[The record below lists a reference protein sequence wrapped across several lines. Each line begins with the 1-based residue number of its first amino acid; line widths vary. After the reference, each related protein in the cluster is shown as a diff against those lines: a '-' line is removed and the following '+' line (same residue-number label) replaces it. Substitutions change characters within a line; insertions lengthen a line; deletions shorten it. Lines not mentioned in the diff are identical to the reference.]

1 MWAARAANRGARR
14 VAQRA
19 ENLLDPSVAN
29 VALRPNLPSRATTS
43 GSILTASSRVVRSF
57 VGPSRCVSFAPPN
70 PIIPAAYVAGS
81 IASRTVLA
89 TARINA
95 ANRAFNAVT
104 TPSARARLRD
114 ALLGRTRSG
123 SVARVAVVA
132 AGAGVVAHVYTEEVP
147 ATGRRRLMLLN
158 LGDEERLLRAATA
171 AQFERLDGSFLPP
184 SHPATQRVAG
194 ILWKLVNRLDPTLVV
209 GTNPTDENLSTHPL
223 LAEGATWSLHVYDS
237 PEVNASVAP
246 GGHIFVST
254 GLIRACGRD
263 DGRLAFVLAHEMGH
277 RIARHVAEH
286 ASIEMLRTIGVA
298 VGWALAA
305 MFGADFL
312 GGAATA
318 SALIGA
324 EAAAELAVR
333 LPYSRTMEYEA
344 DEIGMSLLAGA
355 CFDPDAGPRMMST
368 LEAFASEERR
378 RLTERESATMRDGSA
393 SSSVMRVNGDDD
405 ERRKEM
411 ERYLSTHPLNEER
424 IAAMRERMP
433 RLFESASNSDCGAY
447 VAALQSSMGL
457 RTRRLP
463 PNAHAANKGKVFI
476 PTSKWRTR
484 YVRELDV
491 EHSTERGMNRVL
503 DRRNKTS
510 STEAANAGDHG
521 AMTGPLGRF
530 DDRRMRALLARP
542 DTEAGA
548 KAREDAAALGSKGTH
563 SRGWRGPVR
572 RKVELSKPSGSDG
585 VEVSGVRDEASRRD
599 ATEGTELGELVGMYW
614 SGSGA
619 RRAVRRAAAA

>member
-1 MWAARAANRGARR
+1 MWAARAAHRGARR
-14 VAQRA
+14 VAQRT
-19 ENLLDPSVAN
+19 ESLSVAS
-29 VALRPNLPSRATTS
+29 ALRSNLPSRSTTS
-43 GSILTASSRVVRSF
+43 GSIVTASSSRVRSF
-57 VGPSRCVSFAPPN
+57 VGPSRHVSFAPPN

-89 TARINA
+89 TARMNA
-95 ANRAFNAVT
+95 ANRVFNAVT

-123 SVARVAVVA
+123 SVTRVAVVA
-132 AGAGVVAHVYTEEVP
+132 TGAGVVAHVYTEEVP
-147 ATGRRRLMLLN
+147 ATGRRRLMLLD

-194 ILWKLVNRLDPTLVV
+194 ILWKLVNRLDPALVV
-209 GTNPTDENLSTHPL
+209 GTNPKNLSHHPL

-286 ASIEMLRTIGVA
+286 ASIEMLRTMGVA

-312 GGAATA
+312 GGAVTA
-318 SALIGA
+318 SAMVGA
-324 EAAAELAVR
+324 EAAAELAVS

-344 DEIGMSLLAGA
+344 DEIGMRLLTGA

-368 LEAFASEERR
+368 LEAFAVEQR
-378 RLTERESATMRDGSA
+378 RLAERESSSTRDGSFNGVQRR
-393 SSSVMRVNGDDD
+393 STSFNGDD
-405 ERRKEM
+405 ERARKEM

-424 IAAMRERMP
+424 IAAMRERIMP

-457 RTRRLP
+457 RHRRLP
-463 PNAHAANKGKVFI
+463 PNAHDANKGKVFI
-476 PTSKWRTR
+476 PTSKWRAR

-491 EHSTERGMNRVL
+491 THSTERGMNRVL
-503 DRRNKTS
+503 DRRNKMS
-510 STEAANAGDHG
+510 STDAANAGDHG

-548 KAREDAAALGSKGTH
+548 KAREDAAALGSKGMH

-572 RKVELSKPSGSDG
+572 RKVELSKASASDG
-585 VEVSGVRDEASRRD
+585 VEASPGVRDEASRGD
-599 ATEGTELGELVGMYW
+599 AEEGTELGELVGMYW

>member
-1 MWAARAANRGARR
+1 M
-14 VAQRA
+14 
-19 ENLLDPSVAN
+19 
-29 VALRPNLPSRATTS
+29 
-43 GSILTASSRVVRSF
+43 
-57 VGPSRCVSFAPPN
+57 SFAPPN

-89 TARINA
+89 TARMNA
-95 ANRAFNAVT
+95 ANRVFNAVT

-123 SVARVAVVA
+123 SVTRVAVVA
-132 AGAGVVAHVYTEEVP
+132 TGAGVVAHVYTEEVP
-147 ATGRRRLMLLN
+147 ATGRRRLMLLD

-194 ILWKLVNRLDPTLVV
+194 ILWKLVNRLDPALVV
-209 GTNPTDENLSTHPL
+209 GTNPKNLSHHPL

-286 ASIEMLRTIGVA
+286 ASIEMLRTMGVA

-312 GGAATA
+312 GGAVTA
-318 SALIGA
+318 SAMVGA
-324 EAAAELAVR
+324 EAAAELAVS

-344 DEIGMSLLAGA
+344 DEIGMRLLTGA

-368 LEAFASEERR
+368 LEAFAVEQR
-378 RLTERESATMRDGSA
+378 RLAERESSSTRDGSFNGVQRR
-393 SSSVMRVNGDDD
+393 STSFNGDD
-405 ERRKEM
+405 ERARKEM

-424 IAAMRERMP
+424 IAAMRERIMP
-433 RLFESASNSDCGAY
+433 RLFESASNSDCGEY

-457 RTRRLP
+457 RHRRLP
-463 PNAHAANKGKVFI
+463 PNAHDANRGKVFI
-476 PTSKWRTR
+476 PTSKWRAR

-491 EHSTERGMNRVL
+491 THSTERGMNRVL
-503 DRRNKTS
+503 DRRNKMKMS
-510 STEAANAGDHG
+510 STDAANAGDHG

-548 KAREDAAALGSKGTH
+548 KAREDAAALGSKGMH

-572 RKVELSKPSGSDG
+572 RKVELSKAPASDG
-585 VEVSGVRDEASRRD
+585 VEASPGVRDEASRGD
-599 ATEGTELGELVGMYW
+599 AEEGTELGELVGMYW

>member
-1 MWAARAANRGARR
+1 M
-14 VAQRA
+14 
-19 ENLLDPSVAN
+19 
-29 VALRPNLPSRATTS
+29 
-43 GSILTASSRVVRSF
+43 
-57 VGPSRCVSFAPPN
+57 SFAPPN

-89 TARINA
+89 TARMNA
-95 ANRAFNAVT
+95 ANRVFNAVT

-123 SVARVAVVA
+123 SVARVAFVA

-194 ILWKLVNRLDPTLVV
+194 ILWKLVNRLDPALVV
-209 GTNPTDENLSTHPL
+209 GTNPKNLSHHPL

-286 ASIEMLRTIGVA
+286 ASIEMLRTMGVA

-312 GGAATA
+312 GGAVTA
-318 SALIGA
+318 SAMVGA
-324 EAAAELAVR
+324 EAAAELAVS

-344 DEIGMSLLAGA
+344 DEIGMRLLAGA

-368 LEAFASEERR
+368 LEAFAVEQR
-378 RLTERESATMRDGSA
+378 RLAERESSSTRDGSFNGVQRR
-393 SSSVMRVNGDDD
+393 STSFNGDD
-405 ERRKEM
+405 ERARKEM

-424 IAAMRERMP
+424 IAAMRERIMP

-457 RTRRLP
+457 RHRRLP
-463 PNAHAANKGKVFI
+463 PNAHDANKGKVFI
-476 PTSKWRTR
+476 PTSKWRAR

-491 EHSTERGMNRVL
+491 THSTERGMNRVL
-503 DRRNKTS
+503 DRRNKMS
-510 STEAANAGDHG
+510 STDAANAGDHG

-548 KAREDAAALGSKGTH
+548 KAREDAAALGSKGMH

-572 RKVELSKPSGSDG
+572 RKVELSKASASDG
-585 VEVSGVRDEASRRD
+585 VEASPGVRDEASRGD
-599 ATEGTELGELVGMYW
+599 AEEGTELGELVGMYW

>member
-1 MWAARAANRGARR
+1 M
-14 VAQRA
+14 
-19 ENLLDPSVAN
+19 
-29 VALRPNLPSRATTS
+29 
-43 GSILTASSRVVRSF
+43 
-57 VGPSRCVSFAPPN
+57 SFAPPN

-89 TARINA
+89 TARMNA
-95 ANRAFNAVT
+95 ANRVFNAVT

-123 SVARVAVVA
+123 SVTRVAVVA
-132 AGAGVVAHVYTEEVP
+132 TGAGVVAHVYTEEVP
-147 ATGRRRLMLLN
+147 ATGRRRLMLLD

-194 ILWKLVNRLDPTLVV
+194 ILWKLVNRLDPALVV
-209 GTNPTDENLSTHPL
+209 GTNPTHENLSTHPL

-286 ASIEMLRTIGVA
+286 ASIEMLRTMGVA

-312 GGAATA
+312 GGAVTA
-318 SALIGA
+318 SAMVGA
-324 EAAAELAVR
+324 EAAAELAVS

-344 DEIGMSLLAGA
+344 DEIGMRLLTGA

-368 LEAFASEERR
+368 LEAFAVEQR
-378 RLTERESATMRDGSA
+378 RLAERESSSTRDGSFNGVQRR
-393 SSSVMRVNGDDD
+393 STSFNGDD
-405 ERRKEM
+405 ERARKEM

-424 IAAMRERMP
+424 IAAMRERIMP

-457 RTRRLP
+457 RHRRLP
-463 PNAHAANKGKVFI
+463 PNAHDANKGKVFI
-476 PTSKWRTR
+476 PTSKWRAR

-491 EHSTERGMNRVL
+491 THSTERGMNRVL
-503 DRRNKTS
+503 DRRNKMS
-510 STEAANAGDHG
+510 STDAANAGDHG

-548 KAREDAAALGSKGTH
+548 KAREDAAALGSKGMH

-572 RKVELSKPSGSDG
+572 RKVELSKASASDG
-585 VEVSGVRDEASRRD
+585 VEASPGVRDEASRGD
-599 ATEGTELGELVGMYW
+599 AEEGTELGELVGMYW

>member
-1 MWAARAANRGARR
+1 M
-14 VAQRA
+14 
-19 ENLLDPSVAN
+19 
-29 VALRPNLPSRATTS
+29 
-43 GSILTASSRVVRSF
+43 
-57 VGPSRCVSFAPPN
+57 SFAPPN

-89 TARINA
+89 TARMNA
-95 ANRAFNAVT
+95 ANRVFNAVT

-132 AGAGVVAHVYTEEVP
+132 TGAGVVAHVYTEEVP
-147 ATGRRRLMLLN
+147 ATGRRRLMLLD

-194 ILWKLVNRLDPTLVV
+194 ILWKLVNRLDPALVV
-209 GTNPTDENLSTHPL
+209 GTNPNPKTLSHHPL

-286 ASIEMLRTIGVA
+286 ASIEMLRTIGVSL
-298 VGWALAA
+298 GWALAA

-312 GGAATA
+312 GGAVTA
-318 SALIGA
+318 SAMVGA
-324 EAAAELAVR
+324 EAAATLAVS

-344 DEIGMSLLAGA
+344 DEIGMRLLAGA

-368 LEAFASEERR
+368 LEAFAVEQRR
-378 RLTERESATMRDGSA
+378 RLAERESSSTRDGSETA
-393 SSSVMRVNGDDD
+393 GNGRRRMRLNGDD
-405 ERRKEM
+405 ERARKEM

-424 IAAMRERMP
+424 IAAMRERIMP
-433 RLFESASNSDCGAY
+433 RLFESASNSDCGEY

-457 RTRRLP
+457 RHRRLP
-463 PNAHAANKGKVFI
+463 PNAHDANKGKVFI
-476 PTSKWRTR
+476 PTSKWRAR

-491 EHSTERGMNRVL
+491 THSTERGMNRVL
-503 DRRNKTS
+503 DRRNKMKMS
-510 STEAANAGDHG
+510 STDAANAGDHG

-548 KAREDAAALGSKGTH
+548 KAREDAAALGSKGMH

-572 RKVELSKPSGSDG
+572 RKVELSKAPASDG
-585 VEVSGVRDEASRRD
+585 VEASPGVRDEASRGD
-599 ATEGTELGELVGMYW
+599 AEEGTELGELVGMYW

>member
-1 MWAARAANRGARR
+1 M
-14 VAQRA
+14 
-19 ENLLDPSVAN
+19 
-29 VALRPNLPSRATTS
+29 
-43 GSILTASSRVVRSF
+43 
-57 VGPSRCVSFAPPN
+57 SFAPPN

-104 TPSARARLRD
+104 TPSARGRLRD

-246 GGHIFVST
+246 GGDIFVSA
-254 GLIRACGRD
+254 GLIDACGRD

-277 RIARHVAEH
+277 RIARHVAER

-305 MFGADFL
+305 TFGADFL

-318 SALIGA
+318 SAMIGA
-324 EAAAELAVR
+324 EAAAELAVS

-344 DEIGMSLLAGA
+344 DEIGVSLLTGA

-378 RLTERESATMRDGSA
+378 RLTERESATTRGGSA
-393 SSSVMRVNGDDD
+393 SSSSVIGVNGED

-424 IAAMRERMP
+424 IAAMRERAP

-548 KAREDAAALGSKGTH
+548 KAREDTAALGSKGMH

-572 RKVELSKPSGSDG
+572 RKVELSKPSASDG

-599 ATEGTELGELVGMYW
+599 AKEGTELGELVGMYW

>member
-1 MWAARAANRGARR
+1 M
-14 VAQRA
+14 
-19 ENLLDPSVAN
+19 
-29 VALRPNLPSRATTS
+29 
-43 GSILTASSRVVRSF
+43 
-57 VGPSRCVSFAPPN
+57 SFAPPN

-89 TARINA
+89 TARMNA
-95 ANRAFNAVT
+95 ANRVFNAVT

-123 SVARVAVVA
+123 SVTRVAVVA
-132 AGAGVVAHVYTEEVP
+132 TGAGVVAHVYTEEVP
-147 ATGRRRLMLLN
+147 ATGRRRLMLLD

-194 ILWKLVNRLDPTLVV
+194 ILWKLVNRLDPALVV
-209 GTNPTDENLSTHPL
+209 GTNPKNLSHHPL

-286 ASIEMLRTIGVA
+286 ASIEMLRTMGVA

-312 GGAATA
+312 GGAVTA
-318 SALIGA
+318 SAMVGA
-324 EAAAELAVR
+324 EAAAELAVS

-344 DEIGMSLLAGA
+344 DEIGMRLLTGA

-368 LEAFASEERR
+368 LEAFAVEQR
-378 RLTERESATMRDGSA
+378 RLAERESSSTRDGSFNGVQRR
-393 SSSVMRVNGDDD
+393 STSFNGDD
-405 ERRKEM
+405 ERARKEM

-424 IAAMRERMP
+424 IAAMRERIMP
-433 RLFESASNSDCGAY
+433 RLFESASNSDCGEY

-457 RTRRLP
+457 RHRRLP
-463 PNAHAANKGKVFI
+463 PNAHDANKGKVFI
-476 PTSKWRTR
+476 PTSKWRAR

-491 EHSTERGMNRVL
+491 THSTERGMNRVL
-503 DRRNKTS
+503 DRRNKMS
-510 STEAANAGDHG
+510 STDAANAGDHG

-548 KAREDAAALGSKGTH
+548 KAREDAAALGSKGMH

-572 RKVELSKPSGSDG
+572 RKVELSKASASDG
-585 VEVSGVRDEASRRD
+585 VEASPGVRDEASRGD
-599 ATEGTELGELVGMYW
+599 AEEGMELGELVGMYW

>member
-1 MWAARAANRGARR
+1 M
-14 VAQRA
+14 
-19 ENLLDPSVAN
+19 
-29 VALRPNLPSRATTS
+29 
-43 GSILTASSRVVRSF
+43 
-57 VGPSRCVSFAPPN
+57 SFAPPN

-89 TARINA
+89 TARMNA
-95 ANRAFNAVT
+95 ANRVFNAVT

-123 SVARVAVVA
+123 SVTRVAVVA
-132 AGAGVVAHVYTEEVP
+132 TGAGVVAHVYTEEVP
-147 ATGRRRLMLLN
+147 ATGRRRLMLLD

-194 ILWKLVNRLDPTLVV
+194 ILWKLVNRLDPALVV
-209 GTNPTDENLSTHPL
+209 GTNPKNLSHHPL

-286 ASIEMLRTIGVA
+286 ASIEMLRTMGVA

-312 GGAATA
+312 GGAVTA
-318 SALIGA
+318 SAMVGA
-324 EAAAELAVR
+324 EAAAELAVS

-344 DEIGMSLLAGA
+344 DEIGMRLLTGA

-368 LEAFASEERR
+368 LEAFAVEQR
-378 RLTERESATMRDGSA
+378 RLAERESSSTRDGSFNGVQRR
-393 SSSVMRVNGDDD
+393 STSFNGDD
-405 ERRKEM
+405 ERARKEM

-424 IAAMRERMP
+424 IAAMRERIMP
-433 RLFESASNSDCGAY
+433 RLFESASNSDCGEY

-457 RTRRLP
+457 RHRRLP
-463 PNAHAANKGKVFI
+463 PNAHDANKGKVFI
-476 PTSKWRTR
+476 PTSKWRAR

-491 EHSTERGMNRVL
+491 THSTERGMNRVL
-503 DRRNKTS
+503 DRRNKMS
-510 STEAANAGDHG
+510 STDAANAGDHG

-548 KAREDAAALGSKGTH
+548 KAREDAAALGSKGMH

-572 RKVELSKPSGSDG
+572 RKVELSKASASDG
-585 VEVSGVRDEASRRD
+585 VEASPGVRDEASRGD
-599 ATEGTELGELVGMYW
+599 AEEGTELGELVGMYW

>member
-1 MWAARAANRGARR
+1 MWAARAAHRGARR

-19 ENLLDPSVAN
+19 ESLSVAS
-29 VALRPNLPSRATTS
+29 ALRSNLPSRSTTS
-43 GSILTASSRVVRSF
+43 GSIVTASSSRVRSF
-57 VGPSRCVSFAPPN
+57 VGPSRHVSFAPPN

-89 TARINA
+89 TARMNA
-95 ANRAFNAVT
+95 ANRVFNAVT

-123 SVARVAVVA
+123 SVTRVAVVA
-132 AGAGVVAHVYTEEVP
+132 TGAGVVAHVYTEEVP
-147 ATGRRRLMLLN
+147 ATGRRRLMLLD

-194 ILWKLVNRLDPTLVV
+194 ILWKLVNRLDPALVV
-209 GTNPTDENLSTHPL
+209 GTNPKNLSHHPL

-286 ASIEMLRTIGVA
+286 ASIEMLRTMGVA

-312 GGAATA
+312 GGAVTA
-318 SALIGA
+318 SAMVGA
-324 EAAAELAVR
+324 EAAAELAVS

-344 DEIGMSLLAGA
+344 DEIGMRLLTGA

-368 LEAFASEERR
+368 LEAFAVEQR
-378 RLTERESATMRDGSA
+378 RLAERESSSTRDGSFNGVQRR
-393 SSSVMRVNGDDD
+393 STSFNGDD
-405 ERRKEM
+405 ERARKEM

-424 IAAMRERMP
+424 IAAMRERIMP

-457 RTRRLP
+457 RHRRLP
-463 PNAHAANKGKVFI
+463 PNAHDANKGKVFI
-476 PTSKWRTR
+476 PTSKWRAR

-491 EHSTERGMNRVL
+491 THSTERGMNRVL
-503 DRRNKTS
+503 DRRNKMS
-510 STEAANAGDHG
+510 STDAANAGDHG

-548 KAREDAAALGSKGTH
+548 KAREDAAALGSKGMH

-572 RKVELSKPSGSDG
+572 RKVELSKASASDG
-585 VEVSGVRDEASRRD
+585 VEASPGVRDEASRGD
-599 ATEGTELGELVGMYW
+599 AEEGTELGELVGMYW

>member
-1 MWAARAANRGARR
+1 MWAARAAHRGARR

-19 ENLLDPSVAN
+19 ESLSVAS
-29 VALRPNLPSRATTS
+29 ALRSNLPSRSTTS
-43 GSILTASSRVVRSF
+43 GSIVTASSSRVRSF
-57 VGPSRCVSFAPPN
+57 VGPSRHVSFAPPN

-89 TARINA
+89 TARMNA
-95 ANRAFNAVT
+95 ANRVFNAVT

-123 SVARVAVVA
+123 SVTRVAVVA
-132 AGAGVVAHVYTEEVP
+132 TGAGVVAHVYTEEVP
-147 ATGRRRLMLLN
+147 ATGRRRLMLLD

-194 ILWKLVNRLDPTLVV
+194 ILWKLVNRLDPALVV
-209 GTNPTDENLSTHPL
+209 GTNPKNLSHHPL

-286 ASIEMLRTIGVA
+286 ASIEMLRTMGVA

-312 GGAATA
+312 GGAVTA
-318 SALIGA
+318 SAMVGA
-324 EAAAELAVR
+324 EAAAELAVS

-344 DEIGMSLLAGA
+344 DEIGMRLLTGA

-368 LEAFASEERR
+368 LEAFAVEQR
-378 RLTERESATMRDGSA
+378 RLAERESSSTRDGSFNGVQRR
-393 SSSVMRVNGDDD
+393 STSFNGDD
-405 ERRKEM
+405 ERARKEM

-424 IAAMRERMP
+424 IAAMRERIMP
-433 RLFESASNSDCGAY
+433 RLFESASNSDCGEY

-457 RTRRLP
+457 RHRRLP
-463 PNAHAANKGKVFI
+463 PNAHDANRGKVFI
-476 PTSKWRTR
+476 PTSKWRAR

-491 EHSTERGMNRVL
+491 THSTERGMNRVL
-503 DRRNKTS
+503 DRRNKMS
-510 STEAANAGDHG
+510 STDAANAGDHG

-548 KAREDAAALGSKGTH
+548 KAREDAAALGSKGMH

-572 RKVELSKPSGSDG
+572 RKVELSKASASDG
-585 VEVSGVRDEASRRD
+585 VEASPGVRDEASRGD
-599 ATEGTELGELVGMYW
+599 AEEGTELGELVGMYW

>member
-1 MWAARAANRGARR
+1 M
-14 VAQRA
+14 
-19 ENLLDPSVAN
+19 
-29 VALRPNLPSRATTS
+29 
-43 GSILTASSRVVRSF
+43 
-57 VGPSRCVSFAPPN
+57 SFAPPN

-89 TARINA
+89 TARMNA
-95 ANRAFNAVT
+95 ANRVFNAVT

-123 SVARVAVVA
+123 SVTRVAVVA
-132 AGAGVVAHVYTEEVP
+132 TGAGVVAHVYTEEVP
-147 ATGRRRLMLLN
+147 ATGRRRLMLLD

-194 ILWKLVNRLDPTLVV
+194 ILWKLVNRLDPALVV
-209 GTNPTDENLSTHPL
+209 GTNPKNLSHHPL

-286 ASIEMLRTIGVA
+286 ASIEMLRTMGVA

-312 GGAATA
+312 GGAVTA
-318 SALIGA
+318 SAMVGA
-324 EAAAELAVR
+324 EAAAELAVS

-344 DEIGMSLLAGA
+344 DEIGMRLLTGA

-368 LEAFASEERR
+368 LEAFAVEQR
-378 RLTERESATMRDGSA
+378 RLAERESSSTRDGSFNGVQRR
-393 SSSVMRVNGDDD
+393 STSFNGDD
-405 ERRKEM
+405 ERARKEM

-424 IAAMRERMP
+424 IAAMRERIMP

-457 RTRRLP
+457 RHRRLP
-463 PNAHAANKGKVFI
+463 PNAHDANRGKVFI
-476 PTSKWRTR
+476 PTSKWRAR

-491 EHSTERGMNRVL
+491 THSTERGMNRVL
-503 DRRNKTS
+503 DRRNKMS
-510 STEAANAGDHG
+510 STDAANAGDHG

-548 KAREDAAALGSKGTH
+548 KAREDAAALGSKGMH

-572 RKVELSKPSGSDG
+572 RKVELSKASASDG
-585 VEVSGVRDEASRRD
+585 VEASPGVRDEASRGD
-599 ATEGTELGELVGMYW
+599 AEEGTELGELVGMYW

-619 RRAVRRAAAA
+619 RRAIRRAAAA

>member
-1 MWAARAANRGARR
+1 M
-14 VAQRA
+14 
-19 ENLLDPSVAN
+19 
-29 VALRPNLPSRATTS
+29 
-43 GSILTASSRVVRSF
+43 
-57 VGPSRCVSFAPPN
+57 SFAPPN

-89 TARINA
+89 TARMNA
-95 ANRAFNAVT
+95 ANRVFNAVT

-123 SVARVAVVA
+123 SVTRVAVVA
-132 AGAGVVAHVYTEEVP
+132 TGAGVVAHVYTEEVP
-147 ATGRRRLMLLN
+147 ATGRRRLMLLD

-194 ILWKLVNRLDPTLVV
+194 ILWKLVNRLDPALVV
-209 GTNPTDENLSTHPL
+209 GTNPKNLSHHPL

-286 ASIEMLRTIGVA
+286 ASIEMLRTMGVA

-312 GGAATA
+312 GGAVTA
-318 SALIGA
+318 SAMVGA
-324 EAAAELAVR
+324 EAAAELAVS

-344 DEIGMSLLAGA
+344 DEIGMRLLTGA

-368 LEAFASEERR
+368 LEAFAVEQR
-378 RLTERESATMRDGSA
+378 RLAERESSSTRDGSFNGVQRR
-393 SSSVMRVNGDDD
+393 STSFNGDD
-405 ERRKEM
+405 ERARKEM

-424 IAAMRERMP
+424 IAAMRERIMP
-433 RLFESASNSDCGAY
+433 RLFESASNSDCGEY

-457 RTRRLP
+457 RHRRLP
-463 PNAHAANKGKVFI
+463 PNAHDANRGKVFI
-476 PTSKWRTR
+476 PTSKWRAR

-491 EHSTERGMNRVL
+491 THSTERGMNRVL
-503 DRRNKTS
+503 DRRNKMS
-510 STEAANAGDHG
+510 STDAANARDHG

-548 KAREDAAALGSKGTH
+548 KAREDAAALGSKGMH

-572 RKVELSKPSGSDG
+572 RKVELSKASASDG
-585 VEVSGVRDEASRRD
+585 VEASPGVRDEASRGD
-599 ATEGTELGELVGMYW
+599 AEEGTELGELVGMYW

>member
-1 MWAARAANRGARR
+1 M
-14 VAQRA
+14 
-19 ENLLDPSVAN
+19 
-29 VALRPNLPSRATTS
+29 
-43 GSILTASSRVVRSF
+43 
-57 VGPSRCVSFAPPN
+57 SFAPPN

-89 TARINA
+89 TARMNA
-95 ANRAFNAVT
+95 ANRVFNAVT

-114 ALLGRTRSG
+114 ALLGRTLSG
-123 SVARVAVVA
+123 SVARVVVVA
-132 AGAGVVAHVYTEEVP
+132 TGAGVVAHVYTEEVP

-194 ILWKLVNRLDPTLVV
+194 ILWKLVNRLDPALVV
-209 GTNPTDENLSTHPL
+209 GTNPTHENLSTHPL

-286 ASIEMLRTIGVA
+286 ASIEMLKTIGVA

-312 GGAATA
+312 GGAVTA

-324 EAAAELAVR
+324 EAAAELAVS

-344 DEIGMSLLAGA
+344 DEIGMRLLAGA

-378 RLTERESATMRDGSA
+378 RLTDPTESVTTRDGSA
-393 SSSVMRVNGDDD
+393 EKSVMRVNGDD
-405 ERRKEM
+405 EKARKEM

-424 IAAMRERMP
+424 IAAMRERIP

-457 RTRRLP
+457 GSRGPRRLP
-463 PNAHAANKGKVFI
+463 PNAHDANRGKVFI
-476 PTSKWRTR
+476 PTSKWRAR

-503 DRRNKTS
+503 DRRIKTS
-510 STEAANAGDHG
+510 SSNVFKGSESPGARG

-530 DDRRMRALLARP
+530 DDRRMRALLERP

-548 KAREDAAALGSKGTH
+548 KAREESAALGSKGMH

-572 RKVELSKPSGSDG
+572 RKVELSKKASASDG
-585 VEVSGVRDEASRRD
+585 VEASGVRDEASRGD
-599 ATEGTELGELVGMYW
+599 AEEGTELGELVGMYW

-619 RRAVRRAAAA
+619 RRAIRRAAAA

>member
-1 MWAARAANRGARR
+1 MWAARAAHRGARR

-19 ENLLDPSVAN
+19 ESLSVAS
-29 VALRPNLPSRATTS
+29 ALRSNLPSRSTTS
-43 GSILTASSRVVRSF
+43 GSIVTASSSRVRSF
-57 VGPSRCVSFAPPN
+57 VGPSRHVSFAPPN

-89 TARINA
+89 TARMNA
-95 ANRAFNAVT
+95 ANRVFNAVT

-123 SVARVAVVA
+123 SVTRVAVVA
-132 AGAGVVAHVYTEEVP
+132 TGAGVVAHVYTEEVP
-147 ATGRRRLMLLN
+147 ATGRRRLMLLD

-194 ILWKLVNRLDPTLVV
+194 ILWKLVNRLDPALVV
-209 GTNPTDENLSTHPL
+209 GTNPKNLSHHPL

-286 ASIEMLRTIGVA
+286 ASIEMLRTMGVA

-312 GGAATA
+312 GGAVTA
-318 SALIGA
+318 SAMVGA
-324 EAAAELAVR
+324 EAAAELAVS

-344 DEIGMSLLAGA
+344 DEIGMRLLTGA

-368 LEAFASEERR
+368 LEAFAVEQR
-378 RLTERESATMRDGSA
+378 RLAERESSSTRDGSFNGVQRR
-393 SSSVMRVNGDDD
+393 STSFNGDD
-405 ERRKEM
+405 ERARKEM

-424 IAAMRERMP
+424 IAAMRERIMP

-457 RTRRLP
+457 RHRRLP
-463 PNAHAANKGKVFI
+463 PNAHDANRGKVFI
-476 PTSKWRTR
+476 PTSKWRAR

-491 EHSTERGMNRVL
+491 THSTERGMNRVL
-503 DRRNKTS
+503 DRRNKMS
-510 STEAANAGDHG
+510 STDAANAGDHG

-548 KAREDAAALGSKGTH
+548 KAREDAAALGSKGMH

-572 RKVELSKPSGSDG
+572 RKVELSKASASDG
-585 VEVSGVRDEASRRD
+585 VEASPGVRDEASRGD
-599 ATEGTELGELVGMYW
+599 AEEGTELGELVGMYW

>member
-1 MWAARAANRGARR
+1 M
-14 VAQRA
+14 
-19 ENLLDPSVAN
+19 
-29 VALRPNLPSRATTS
+29 
-43 GSILTASSRVVRSF
+43 
-57 VGPSRCVSFAPPN
+57 SFAPPN

-89 TARINA
+89 TARMNA
-95 ANRAFNAVT
+95 ANRVFNAVT

-123 SVARVAVVA
+123 SVARVVVVA
-132 AGAGVVAHVYTEEVP
+132 TGAGVVAHVYTEEVP
-147 ATGRRRLMLLN
+147 ATGRRRLMLLD

-184 SHPATQRVAG
+184 SHPATPRVAG
-194 ILWKLVNRLDPTLVV
+194 ILWKLVNRLDPALVV
-209 GTNPTDENLSTHPL
+209 GTNPTHENLSTHPL

-286 ASIEMLRTIGVA
+286 ASIEMLRTMGVA

-312 GGAATA
+312 GGAVTA
-318 SALIGA
+318 SAMVGA
-324 EAAAELAVR
+324 EAAAELAVS

-344 DEIGMSLLAGA
+344 DEIGMRLLTGA

-368 LEAFASEERR
+368 LEAFAVEQR
-378 RLTERESATMRDGSA
+378 RLAERESSSTRDGSFNGVQRR
-393 SSSVMRVNGDDD
+393 STSFNGDD
-405 ERRKEM
+405 ERARKEM

-424 IAAMRERMP
+424 IAAMRERIP

-457 RTRRLP
+457 RHRRLP
-463 PNAHAANKGKVFI
+463 PNAHDANRGKVFI
-476 PTSKWRTR
+476 PTSKWRAR

-503 DRRNKTS
+503 DRR
-510 STEAANAGDHG
+510 
-521 AMTGPLGRF
+521 M
-530 DDRRMRALLARP
+530 
-542 DTEAGA
+542 
-548 KAREDAAALGSKGTH
+548 
-563 SRGWRGPVR
+563 
-572 RKVELSKPSGSDG
+572 
-585 VEVSGVRDEASRRD
+585 
-599 ATEGTELGELVGMYW
+599 
-614 SGSGA
+614 
-619 RRAVRRAAAA
+619 

>member
-1 MWAARAANRGARR
+1 
-14 VAQRA
+14 
-19 ENLLDPSVAN
+19 
-29 VALRPNLPSRATTS
+29 
-43 GSILTASSRVVRSF
+43 
-57 VGPSRCVSFAPPN
+57 
-70 PIIPAAYVAGS
+70 
-81 IASRTVLA
+81 
-89 TARINA
+89 
-95 ANRAFNAVT
+95 
-104 TPSARARLRD
+104 
-114 ALLGRTRSG
+114 
-123 SVARVAVVA
+123 
-132 AGAGVVAHVYTEEVP
+132 
-147 ATGRRRLMLLN
+147 
-158 LGDEERLLRAATA
+158 
-171 AQFERLDGSFLPP
+171 
-184 SHPATQRVAG
+184 
-194 ILWKLVNRLDPTLVV
+194 
-209 GTNPTDENLSTHPL
+209 
-223 LAEGATWSLHVYDS
+223 
-237 PEVNASVAP
+237 
-246 GGHIFVST
+246 
-254 GLIRACGRD
+254 
-263 DGRLAFVLAHEMGH
+263 
-277 RIARHVAEH
+277 
-286 ASIEMLRTIGVA
+286 
-298 VGWALAA
+298 
-305 MFGADFL
+305 
-312 GGAATA
+312 
-318 SALIGA
+318 
-324 EAAAELAVR
+324 
-333 LPYSRTMEYEA
+333 
-344 DEIGMSLLAGA
+344 
-355 CFDPDAGPRMMST
+355 
-368 LEAFASEERR
+368 
-378 RLTERESATMRDGSA
+378 
-393 SSSVMRVNGDDD
+393 MRVNGDD
-405 ERRKEM
+405 ERARKEM

-424 IAAMRERMP
+424 IAAMRERVP

-510 STEAANAGDHG
+510 STGAANAGDHG

-572 RKVELSKPSGSDG
+572 RKVELSKPSESDG

>member
-1 MWAARAANRGARR
+1 MAHRGARR

-19 ENLLDPSVAN
+19 ESLSDPSVAS
-29 VALRPNLPSRATTS
+29 ALRSNLPSRSTTS
-43 GSILTASSRVVRSF
+43 GSILTASSSRVRGF
-57 VGPSRCVSFAPPN
+57 AASRFVSFAPPN

-89 TARINA
+89 TARMNA
-95 ANRAFNAVT
+95 ANRVFNAVT

-123 SVARVAVVA
+123 SALRVAVVA
-132 AGAGVVAHVYTEEVP
+132 TGAGVVAHVYTEEVP
-147 ATGRRRLMLLN
+147 ATGRRRLMLLD

-184 SHPATQRVAG
+184 SHPSTQRVAG
-194 ILWKLVNRLDPTLVV
+194 ILWKLVNRLDPALVV
-209 GTNPTDENLSTHPL
+209 GTSPITHRTASTHPL

-237 PEVNASVAP
+237 PEVNASISP
-246 GGHIFVST
+246 GGHIFVSA

-286 ASIEMLRTIGVA
+286 ASIEMLKTIGVS

-312 GGAATA
+312 GGAVTA
-318 SALIGA
+318 AAMVGA
-324 EAAAELAVR
+324 EAAAELALS

-344 DEIGMSLLAGA
+344 DEIGMRLLTGA

-368 LEAFASEERR
+368 LEAFAVERR
-378 RLTERESATMRDGSA
+378 RLTERESATRDGSA
-393 SSSVMRVNGDDD
+393 GKSVMRVNGDD
-405 ERRKEM
+405 EHARKEM

-424 IAAMRERMP
+424 IAAMRERAP
-433 RLFESASNSDCGAY
+433 RLFKSASNSDCGAY
-447 VAALQSSMGL
+447 VAALQSSM
-457 RTRRLP
+457 RSRHRRLP
-463 PNAHAANKGKVFI
+463 PNAHDANKGKVFI
-476 PTSKWRTR
+476 PTSKWRAR

-503 DRRNKTS
+503 DRRIKTS
-510 STEAANAGDHG
+510 DKNAASAGARG

-548 KAREDAAALGSKGTH
+548 KAREDSAAAFGSEGTH

-572 RKVELSKPSGSDG
+572 RKVELSKVELSKASVSDG
-585 VEVSGVRDEASRRD
+585 VEASGVRDEASRGD
-599 ATEGTELGELVGMYW
+599 AEEGTELGELVGMYW

>member
-1 MWAARAANRGARR
+1 M
-14 VAQRA
+14 
-19 ENLLDPSVAN
+19 
-29 VALRPNLPSRATTS
+29 
-43 GSILTASSRVVRSF
+43 
-57 VGPSRCVSFAPPN
+57 SFAPPN

-89 TARINA
+89 TARMNA
-95 ANRAFNAVT
+95 ANRVFNAVT

-123 SVARVAVVA
+123 SVTRVAVVA
-132 AGAGVVAHVYTEEVP
+132 TGAGVVAHVYTEEVP
-147 ATGRRRLMLLN
+147 ATGRRRLMLLD

-194 ILWKLVNRLDPTLVV
+194 ILWKLVNRLDPALVV
-209 GTNPTDENLSTHPL
+209 GTNPKNLSHHPL

-286 ASIEMLRTIGVA
+286 ASIEMLRTMGVA

-312 GGAATA
+312 GGAVTA
-318 SALIGA
+318 SAMVGA
-324 EAAAELAVR
+324 EAAAELAVS

-344 DEIGMSLLAGA
+344 DEIGMRLLTGA

-368 LEAFASEERR
+368 LEAFAVEQR
-378 RLTERESATMRDGSA
+378 RLAERESSSTRDGSFNGVQRR
-393 SSSVMRVNGDDD
+393 STSFNGDD
-405 ERRKEM
+405 ERARKEM

-424 IAAMRERMP
+424 IAAMRERIMP
-433 RLFESASNSDCGAY
+433 RLFESASNSDCGEY

-457 RTRRLP
+457 RHRRLP
-463 PNAHAANKGKVFI
+463 PNAHDANRGKVFI
-476 PTSKWRTR
+476 PTSKWRAR

-491 EHSTERGMNRVL
+491 THSTERGMNRVL
-503 DRRNKTS
+503 DRRNKMS
-510 STEAANAGDHG
+510 STDAANAGDHG

-548 KAREDAAALGSKGTH
+548 KAREDAAALGSKGMH

-572 RKVELSKPSGSDG
+572 RKVELSKASASDG
-585 VEVSGVRDEASRRD
+585 VEASPGVRDEASRGD
-599 ATEGTELGELVGMYW
+599 AEEGTELGELVGMYW

-619 RRAVRRAAAA
+619 RRAIRRAAAA

>member
-1 MWAARAANRGARR
+1 M
-14 VAQRA
+14 
-19 ENLLDPSVAN
+19 
-29 VALRPNLPSRATTS
+29 
-43 GSILTASSRVVRSF
+43 
-57 VGPSRCVSFAPPN
+57 SFAPPN

-89 TARINA
+89 TARMNA
-95 ANRAFNAVT
+95 ANRVFNAVT

-123 SVARVAVVA
+123 SVTRVAVVA
-132 AGAGVVAHVYTEEVP
+132 TGAGVVAHVYTEEVP
-147 ATGRRRLMLLN
+147 ATGRRRLMLLD

-194 ILWKLVNRLDPTLVV
+194 ILWKLVNRLDPALVV
-209 GTNPTDENLSTHPL
+209 GTNPKNLSHHPL

-286 ASIEMLRTIGVA
+286 ASIEMLRTMGVA

-312 GGAATA
+312 GGAVTA
-318 SALIGA
+318 SAMVGA
-324 EAAAELAVR
+324 EAAAELAVS

-344 DEIGMSLLAGA
+344 DEIGMRLLTGA

-368 LEAFASEERR
+368 LEAFAVEQR
-378 RLTERESATMRDGSA
+378 RLAERESSSTRDGSFNGVQRR
-393 SSSVMRVNGDDD
+393 STSFNGDD
-405 ERRKEM
+405 ERARKEM

-424 IAAMRERMP
+424 IAAMRERIMP
-433 RLFESASNSDCGAY
+433 RLFESASNSDCGEY

-457 RTRRLP
+457 RHRRLP
-463 PNAHAANKGKVFI
+463 PNAHDANRGKVFI
-476 PTSKWRTR
+476 PTSKWRAR

-491 EHSTERGMNRVL
+491 THSTERGMNRVL
-503 DRRNKTS
+503 DRRNKMS
-510 STEAANAGDHG
+510 STDAANAGDHG

-548 KAREDAAALGSKGTH
+548 KAREDAAALGSKGMH

-572 RKVELSKPSGSDG
+572 RKVELSKAPASDG
-585 VEVSGVRDEASRRD
+585 VEASPGVRDEASRGD
-599 ATEGTELGELVGMYW
+599 AEEGTELGELVGMYW

>member
-1 MWAARAANRGARR
+1 M
-14 VAQRA
+14 
-19 ENLLDPSVAN
+19 
-29 VALRPNLPSRATTS
+29 
-43 GSILTASSRVVRSF
+43 
-57 VGPSRCVSFAPPN
+57 SFAPPN

-123 SVARVAVVA
+123 SVARVAFVA

-324 EAAAELAVR
+324 EAAAELAVS

-393 SSSVMRVNGDDD
+393 SSSSVMRVNGDDD

-424 IAAMRERMP
+424 IAAMRERVP

-510 STEAANAGDHG
+510 STGAANAGDHG

-572 RKVELSKPSGSDG
+572 RKVELSKPSESDG

>member
-1 MWAARAANRGARR
+1 M
-14 VAQRA
+14 
-19 ENLLDPSVAN
+19 
-29 VALRPNLPSRATTS
+29 
-43 GSILTASSRVVRSF
+43 
-57 VGPSRCVSFAPPN
+57 SFAPPN

-89 TARINA
+89 TARMNA
-95 ANRAFNAVT
+95 ANRVFNAVT

-123 SVARVAVVA
+123 SVTRVAVVA
-132 AGAGVVAHVYTEEVP
+132 TGAGVVAHVYTEEVP
-147 ATGRRRLMLLN
+147 ATGRRRLMLLD

-194 ILWKLVNRLDPTLVV
+194 ILWKLVNRLDPALVV
-209 GTNPTDENLSTHPL
+209 GTNPKNLSHHPL

-286 ASIEMLRTIGVA
+286 ASIEMLKTIGVA

-312 GGAATA
+312 GGAVTA
-318 SALIGA
+318 SAMVGA
-324 EAAAELAVR
+324 EAAAELAVS

-344 DEIGMSLLAGA
+344 DEIGMRLLTGA

-368 LEAFASEERR
+368 LEAFAVEQR
-378 RLTERESATMRDGSA
+378 RLAERESSSTRDGSFNGVQRR
-393 SSSVMRVNGDDD
+393 STSFNGDD
-405 ERRKEM
+405 ERARKEM

-424 IAAMRERMP
+424 IAAMRERIMP
-433 RLFESASNSDCGAY
+433 RLFESASNSDCGEY

-457 RTRRLP
+457 RHRRLP
-463 PNAHAANKGKVFI
+463 PNAHDANRGKVFI
-476 PTSKWRTR
+476 PTSKWRAR

-491 EHSTERGMNRVL
+491 THSTERGMNRVL
-503 DRRNKTS
+503 DRRNKMS
-510 STEAANAGDHG
+510 STDAANAGDHG

-548 KAREDAAALGSKGTH
+548 KAREDAAALGSKGMH

-572 RKVELSKPSGSDG
+572 RKVELSKASASDG
-585 VEVSGVRDEASRRD
+585 VEASPGVRDKASPGD
-599 ATEGTELGELVGMYW
+599 AEEGTELGELVGMYW

>member
-1 MWAARAANRGARR
+1 M
-14 VAQRA
+14 
-19 ENLLDPSVAN
+19 
-29 VALRPNLPSRATTS
+29 
-43 GSILTASSRVVRSF
+43 
-57 VGPSRCVSFAPPN
+57 SFAPPN

-89 TARINA
+89 TARMNA
-95 ANRAFNAVT
+95 ANRVFNAVT

-123 SVARVAVVA
+123 SVTRVAVVA
-132 AGAGVVAHVYTEEVP
+132 TGAGVVAHVYTEEVP
-147 ATGRRRLMLLN
+147 ATGRRRLMLLD

-194 ILWKLVNRLDPTLVV
+194 ILWKLVNRLDPALVV
-209 GTNPTDENLSTHPL
+209 GTNPKNLSHHPL

-286 ASIEMLRTIGVA
+286 ASIEMLRTMGVA

-312 GGAATA
+312 GGAVTA
-318 SALIGA
+318 SAMVGA
-324 EAAAELAVR
+324 EAAAELAVS

-344 DEIGMSLLAGA
+344 DEIGMRLLTGA

-368 LEAFASEERR
+368 LEAFAVEQR
-378 RLTERESATMRDGSA
+378 RLAERESSSTRDGSFNGVQRR
-393 SSSVMRVNGDDD
+393 STSFNGDD
-405 ERRKEM
+405 ERARKEM

-424 IAAMRERMP
+424 IAAMRERIMP
-433 RLFESASNSDCGAY
+433 RLFESASNSDCGEY

-457 RTRRLP
+457 RHRRLP
-463 PNAHAANKGKVFI
+463 PNAHDANRGKVFI
-476 PTSKWRTR
+476 PTSKWRAR

-491 EHSTERGMNRVL
+491 THSTERGMNRVL
-503 DRRNKTS
+503 DRRNKMS
-510 STEAANAGDHG
+510 STDAANAGDHG

-548 KAREDAAALGSKGTH
+548 KAREDAAALGSKGMH

-572 RKVELSKPSGSDG
+572 RKVELSKASASDV
-585 VEVSGVRDEASRRD
+585 VEASPGVRDEASRGD
-599 ATEGTELGELVGMYW
+599 AEEGTELGELVGMYW

>member
-1 MWAARAANRGARR
+1 M
-14 VAQRA
+14 
-19 ENLLDPSVAN
+19 
-29 VALRPNLPSRATTS
+29 
-43 GSILTASSRVVRSF
+43 
-57 VGPSRCVSFAPPN
+57 SFAPPN

-89 TARINA
+89 TARMNA
-95 ANRAFNAVT
+95 ANRVFNAVT

-132 AGAGVVAHVYTEEVP
+132 TGAGVVAHVYTEEVP

-194 ILWKLVNRLDPTLVV
+194 ILWKLVNRLDPALVV

-246 GGHIFVST
+246 GGHIFVSA

-286 ASIEMLRTIGVA
+286 ASIEMLKTIGVA
-298 VGWALAA
+298 AGWALAA

-312 GGAATA
+312 GGAVTA

-324 EAAAELAVR
+324 EAAAELAVS

-344 DEIGMSLLAGA
+344 DEIGMSLLTGA

-378 RLTERESATMRDGSA
+378 RTTDPTESTTRDGSA
-393 SSSVMRVNGDDD
+393 EKSVMRVNGD
-405 ERRKEM
+405 EELARKEM

-424 IAAMRERMP
+424 IAAMRSLAP

-457 RTRRLP
+457 GSRRRRLP
-463 PNAHAANKGKVFI
+463 PNAHDANRGKVFI
-476 PTSKWRTR
+476 PTSKWRAR

-503 DRRNKTS
+503 DRRIKTKS
-510 STEAANAGDHG
+510 SNDDASAGARG

-530 DDRRMRALLARP
+530 DDRRMRALLERP

-548 KAREDAAALGSKGTH
+548 KAREDSAALGSKGMH

-572 RKVELSKPSGSDG
+572 RKVELSKKASASDG
-585 VEVSGVRDEASRRD
+585 VEATPSGVRDEASRAD
-599 ATEGTELGELVGMYW
+599 AEEGTELGELVGMYW
-614 SGSGA
+614 TGSGA
-619 RRAVRRAAAA
+619 RRAIRRAAAA

>member
-1 MWAARAANRGARR
+1 MWAARAAHRGARR

-19 ENLLDPSVAN
+19 ESLSVAS
-29 VALRPNLPSRATTS
+29 ALRSNLPSRSTTS
-43 GSILTASSRVVRSF
+43 GSIVTASSSRVRSF
-57 VGPSRCVSFAPPN
+57 VGPSRHVSFAPPN

-89 TARINA
+89 TARMNA
-95 ANRAFNAVT
+95 ANRVFNAVT
-104 TPSARARLRD
+104 TPSTRARLRD

-123 SVARVAVVA
+123 SVTRVAVVA
-132 AGAGVVAHVYTEEVP
+132 TGAGVVAHVYTEEVP
-147 ATGRRRLMLLN
+147 ATGRRRLMLLD

-194 ILWKLVNRLDPTLVV
+194 ILWKLVNRLDPALVV
-209 GTNPTDENLSTHPL
+209 GTNPKNLSHHPL

-286 ASIEMLRTIGVA
+286 ASIEMLRTMGVA

-312 GGAATA
+312 GGAVTA
-318 SALIGA
+318 SAMVGA
-324 EAAAELAVR
+324 EAAAELAVS

-344 DEIGMSLLAGA
+344 DEIGMRLLTGA

-368 LEAFASEERR
+368 LEAFAVEQR
-378 RLTERESATMRDGSA
+378 RLAERESSSTRDGSFNGVQRR
-393 SSSVMRVNGDDD
+393 STSFNGDD
-405 ERRKEM
+405 ERARKEM

-424 IAAMRERMP
+424 IAAMRERIMP

-457 RTRRLP
+457 RHRRLP
-463 PNAHAANKGKVFI
+463 PNAHDANKGKVFI
-476 PTSKWRTR
+476 PTSKWRAR

-491 EHSTERGMNRVL
+491 THSTERGMNRVL
-503 DRRNKTS
+503 DRRNKMS
-510 STEAANAGDHG
+510 STDAANAGDHG

-548 KAREDAAALGSKGTH
+548 KAREDAAALGSKGMH

-572 RKVELSKPSGSDG
+572 RKVELSKASASDG
-585 VEVSGVRDEASRRD
+585 VEASPGVRDEASRGD
-599 ATEGTELGELVGMYW
+599 AEEGTELGELVGMYW

>member
-1 MWAARAANRGARR
+1 M
-14 VAQRA
+14 
-19 ENLLDPSVAN
+19 
-29 VALRPNLPSRATTS
+29 
-43 GSILTASSRVVRSF
+43 
-57 VGPSRCVSFAPPN
+57 
-70 PIIPAAYVAGS
+70 
-81 IASRTVLA
+81 
-89 TARINA
+89 
-95 ANRAFNAVT
+95 
-104 TPSARARLRD
+104 
-114 ALLGRTRSG
+114 
-123 SVARVAVVA
+123 
-132 AGAGVVAHVYTEEVP
+132 
-147 ATGRRRLMLLN
+147 
-158 LGDEERLLRAATA
+158 
-171 AQFERLDGSFLPP
+171 
-184 SHPATQRVAG
+184 
-194 ILWKLVNRLDPTLVV
+194 
-209 GTNPTDENLSTHPL
+209 

-286 ASIEMLRTIGVA
+286 ASIEMLRTMGVA

-312 GGAATA
+312 GGAVTA
-318 SALIGA
+318 SAMVGA
-324 EAAAELAVR
+324 EAAAELAVS

-344 DEIGMSLLAGA
+344 DEIGMRLLTGA

-368 LEAFASEERR
+368 LEAFAVEQR
-378 RLTERESATMRDGSA
+378 RLAERESSSTRDGSFNGVQRR
-393 SSSVMRVNGDDD
+393 STSFNGDD
-405 ERRKEM
+405 ERARKEM

-424 IAAMRERMP
+424 IAAMRERIMP
-433 RLFESASNSDCGAY
+433 RLFESASNSDCGEY

-457 RTRRLP
+457 RHRRLP
-463 PNAHAANKGKVFI
+463 PNAHDANRGKVFI
-476 PTSKWRTR
+476 PTSKWRAR

-491 EHSTERGMNRVL
+491 THSTERGMNRVL
-503 DRRNKTS
+503 DRRNKMS
-510 STEAANAGDHG
+510 STDAANAGDHG

-548 KAREDAAALGSKGTH
+548 KAREDAAALGSKGMH

-572 RKVELSKPSGSDG
+572 RKVELSKASASDG
-585 VEVSGVRDEASRRD
+585 VEASPGVRDEASRGD
-599 ATEGTELGELVGMYW
+599 AEEGTELGELVGMYW

>member
-1 MWAARAANRGARR
+1 M
-14 VAQRA
+14 
-19 ENLLDPSVAN
+19 
-29 VALRPNLPSRATTS
+29 
-43 GSILTASSRVVRSF
+43 
-57 VGPSRCVSFAPPN
+57 SFAPPN

-123 SVARVAVVA
+123 SVTRVAVVA
-132 AGAGVVAHVYTEEVP
+132 TGAGVVAHVYTEEVP
-147 ATGRRRLMLLN
+147 ATGRRRLMLLD

-194 ILWKLVNRLDPTLVV
+194 ILWKLVNRLDPALVV
-209 GTNPTDENLSTHPL
+209 GTNPKNLSHHPL

-286 ASIEMLRTIGVA
+286 ASIEMLRTMGVA

-312 GGAATA
+312 GGAVTA
-318 SALIGA
+318 SAMVGA
-324 EAAAELAVR
+324 EAAAELAVS

-344 DEIGMSLLAGA
+344 DEIGMRLLTGA

-393 SSSVMRVNGDDD
+393 SSSVMRVNGDD

-424 IAAMRERMP
+424 IAAMRERIMP
-433 RLFESASNSDCGAY
+433 RLFESASNSDCGEY

-457 RTRRLP
+457 RHRRLP
-463 PNAHAANKGKVFI
+463 PNAHDANRGKVFI
-476 PTSKWRTR
+476 PTSKWRAR

-491 EHSTERGMNRVL
+491 THSTERGMNRVL
-503 DRRNKTS
+503 DRRNKMS
-510 STEAANAGDHG
+510 STDAANAGDHG

-585 VEVSGVRDEASRRD
+585 VKVSGVRDEASRRD

>member
-1 MWAARAANRGARR
+1 M
-14 VAQRA
+14 
-19 ENLLDPSVAN
+19 
-29 VALRPNLPSRATTS
+29 
-43 GSILTASSRVVRSF
+43 
-57 VGPSRCVSFAPPN
+57 SFAPPN

-89 TARINA
+89 TARMNA
-95 ANRAFNAVT
+95 ANRVFNAVT

-123 SVARVAVVA
+123 SVTRVAVVA
-132 AGAGVVAHVYTEEVP
+132 TGAGVVAHVYTEEVP
-147 ATGRRRLMLLN
+147 ATGRRRLMLLD

-194 ILWKLVNRLDPTLVV
+194 ILWKLVNRLDPALVV
-209 GTNPTDENLSTHPL
+209 GTNPKNLSHHPL

-246 GGHIFVST
+246 GGHIFVSA

-286 ASIEMLRTIGVA
+286 ASIEMLRTMGVA

-312 GGAATA
+312 GGAVTA
-318 SALIGA
+318 SAMVGA
-324 EAAAELAVR
+324 EAAAELAVS

-344 DEIGMSLLAGA
+344 DEIGMRLLTGA

-368 LEAFASEERR
+368 LEAFAVEQR
-378 RLTERESATMRDGSA
+378 RLAERESSSTRDGSFNGVQRR
-393 SSSVMRVNGDDD
+393 STSFNGDD
-405 ERRKEM
+405 ERARKEM

-424 IAAMRERMP
+424 IAAMRERIMP

-457 RTRRLP
+457 RHRRLP
-463 PNAHAANKGKVFI
+463 PNAHDANKGKVFI
-476 PTSKWRTR
+476 PTSKWRAR

-491 EHSTERGMNRVL
+491 THSTERGMNRVL
-503 DRRNKTS
+503 DRRNKMS
-510 STEAANAGDHG
+510 STDAANAGDHG

-548 KAREDAAALGSKGTH
+548 KAREDAAALGSKGMH

-572 RKVELSKPSGSDG
+572 RKVELSKASASDG
-585 VEVSGVRDEASRRD
+585 VEASPGVRDEASRGD
-599 ATEGTELGELVGMYW
+599 AEEGTELGELVGMYW

>member
-1 MWAARAANRGARR
+1 M
-14 VAQRA
+14 
-19 ENLLDPSVAN
+19 
-29 VALRPNLPSRATTS
+29 
-43 GSILTASSRVVRSF
+43 
-57 VGPSRCVSFAPPN
+57 SFAPPN

-89 TARINA
+89 TARMNA
-95 ANRAFNAVT
+95 ANRVFNAVT

-123 SVARVAVVA
+123 SVARVAFVA

-147 ATGRRRLMLLN
+147 ATGRRRLMLLD

-194 ILWKLVNRLDPTLVV
+194 ILWKLVNRLDPALVV
-209 GTNPTDENLSTHPL
+209 GTNPTHENLSTHPL

-246 GGHIFVST
+246 GGHIFVSA

-286 ASIEMLRTIGVA
+286 ASIEMLRTMGVA

-312 GGAATA
+312 GGAVTA
-318 SALIGA
+318 SAMVGA
-324 EAAAELAVR
+324 EAAAELAVS

-344 DEIGMSLLAGA
+344 DEIGMRLLTGA

-368 LEAFASEERR
+368 LEAFAVEQR
-378 RLTERESATMRDGSA
+378 RLAERESSSTRDGSFNGVQRR
-393 SSSVMRVNGDDD
+393 STSFNGDD
-405 ERRKEM
+405 ERARKEM

-424 IAAMRERMP
+424 IAAMRERIMP

-457 RTRRLP
+457 RHRRLP
-463 PNAHAANKGKVFI
+463 PNAHDANKGKVFI
-476 PTSKWRTR
+476 PTSKWRAR

-491 EHSTERGMNRVL
+491 THSTERGMNRVL
-503 DRRNKTS
+503 DRRNKMS
-510 STEAANAGDHG
+510 STDAANAGDHG

-572 RKVELSKPSGSDG
+572 RKVELSKPSASDG

>member
-1 MWAARAANRGARR
+1 M
-14 VAQRA
+14 
-19 ENLLDPSVAN
+19 
-29 VALRPNLPSRATTS
+29 
-43 GSILTASSRVVRSF
+43 
-57 VGPSRCVSFAPPN
+57 SFAPPN

-89 TARINA
+89 TARMNA
-95 ANRAFNAVT
+95 ANRVFNAVT

-194 ILWKLVNRLDPTLVV
+194 ILWKLVNRLDPALVV
-209 GTNPTDENLSTHPL
+209 GTNPKNLSHHPL

-286 ASIEMLRTIGVA
+286 ASIEMLRTMGVA

-312 GGAATA
+312 GGAVTA
-318 SALIGA
+318 SAMVGA
-324 EAAAELAVR
+324 EAAAELAVS

-344 DEIGMSLLAGA
+344 DEIGMRLLAGA

-393 SSSVMRVNGDDD
+393 SSSSVMRVNGDDD

-424 IAAMRERMP
+424 IAAMRERIMP
-433 RLFESASNSDCGAY
+433 RLFESASNSDCGEY

-457 RTRRLP
+457 RHRRLP
-463 PNAHAANKGKVFI
+463 PNAHDANRGKVFI
-476 PTSKWRTR
+476 PTSKWRAR

-491 EHSTERGMNRVL
+491 THSTERGMNRVL
-503 DRRNKTS
+503 DRRNKMS
-510 STEAANAGDHG
+510 STDAANAGDHG

-548 KAREDAAALGSKGTH
+548 KAREDAAALGSKGMH

-572 RKVELSKPSGSDG
+572 RKVELSKASSSDG
-585 VEVSGVRDEASRRD
+585 VEASPGVRDEASRGD
-599 ATEGTELGELVGMYW
+599 AEEGTELGELVGMYW

>member
-1 MWAARAANRGARR
+1 M
-14 VAQRA
+14 
-19 ENLLDPSVAN
+19 
-29 VALRPNLPSRATTS
+29 
-43 GSILTASSRVVRSF
+43 
-57 VGPSRCVSFAPPN
+57 SFAPPN

-89 TARINA
+89 TARMNA
-95 ANRAFNAVT
+95 ANRVFNAVT

-123 SVARVAVVA
+123 SVTRVAVVA
-132 AGAGVVAHVYTEEVP
+132 TGAGVVAHVYTEEVP
-147 ATGRRRLMLLN
+147 ATGRRRLMLLD

-194 ILWKLVNRLDPTLVV
+194 ILWKLVNRLDPALVV
-209 GTNPTDENLSTHPL
+209 GTNPTHENLSTHPL

-246 GGHIFVST
+246 GGHIFVSA

-286 ASIEMLRTIGVA
+286 ASIEMLRTMGVA

-312 GGAATA
+312 GGAVTA
-318 SALIGA
+318 SAMVGA
-324 EAAAELAVR
+324 EAAAELAVS

-344 DEIGMSLLAGA
+344 DEIGMRLLTGA

-368 LEAFASEERR
+368 LEAFAVEQR
-378 RLTERESATMRDGSA
+378 RLAERESSSTRDGSFNGVQRR
-393 SSSVMRVNGDDD
+393 STSFNGDD
-405 ERRKEM
+405 ERARKEM

-424 IAAMRERMP
+424 IAAMRERIMP

-457 RTRRLP
+457 RHRRLP
-463 PNAHAANKGKVFI
+463 PNAHDANKGKVFI
-476 PTSKWRTR
+476 PTSKWRAR

-491 EHSTERGMNRVL
+491 THSTERGMNRVL
-503 DRRNKTS
+503 DRRNKMS
-510 STEAANAGDHG
+510 STDAANAGDHG

-548 KAREDAAALGSKGTH
+548 KAREDAAALGSKGMH

-572 RKVELSKPSGSDG
+572 RKVELSKASASDG
-585 VEVSGVRDEASRRD
+585 VEASPGVRDEASRGD
-599 ATEGTELGELVGMYW
+599 AEEGTELGELVGMYW

>member
-1 MWAARAANRGARR
+1 M
-14 VAQRA
+14 
-19 ENLLDPSVAN
+19 
-29 VALRPNLPSRATTS
+29 
-43 GSILTASSRVVRSF
+43 
-57 VGPSRCVSFAPPN
+57 SFAPPN

-89 TARINA
+89 TARMNA
-95 ANRAFNAVT
+95 ANRVFNAVT

-123 SVARVAVVA
+123 SVTRVAVVA
-132 AGAGVVAHVYTEEVP
+132 TGAGVVAHVYTEEVP
-147 ATGRRRLMLLN
+147 ATGRRRLMLLD

-194 ILWKLVNRLDPTLVV
+194 ILWKLVNRLDPALVV
-209 GTNPTDENLSTHPL
+209 GTNPKNLSHHPL

-368 LEAFASEERR
+368 LEAFAVEQR
-378 RLTERESATMRDGSA
+378 RLAERESSSTRDGSFNGVQRR
-393 SSSVMRVNGDDD
+393 STSFNGDD
-405 ERRKEM
+405 ERARKEM

-424 IAAMRERMP
+424 IAAMRERIMP

-457 RTRRLP
+457 RHRRLP
-463 PNAHAANKGKVFI
+463 PNAHDANRGKVFI
-476 PTSKWRTR
+476 PTSKWRAR

-491 EHSTERGMNRVL
+491 THSTERGMNRVL
-503 DRRNKTS
+503 DRRNKMS
-510 STEAANAGDHG
+510 STDAANAGDHG

-548 KAREDAAALGSKGTH
+548 KAREDAAALGSKGMH

-572 RKVELSKPSGSDG
+572 RKVELSKASSSDG
-585 VEVSGVRDEASRRD
+585 VEASPGVRDEASRGD
-599 ATEGTELGELVGMYW
+599 AEEGTELGELVGMYW

>member
-1 MWAARAANRGARR
+1 M
-14 VAQRA
+14 
-19 ENLLDPSVAN
+19 
-29 VALRPNLPSRATTS
+29 
-43 GSILTASSRVVRSF
+43 
-57 VGPSRCVSFAPPN
+57 SFAPPN

-89 TARINA
+89 TARMNA
-95 ANRAFNAVT
+95 ANRVFNAVT

-123 SVARVAVVA
+123 SVTRVAVVA
-132 AGAGVVAHVYTEEVP
+132 TGAGVVAHVYTEEVP
-147 ATGRRRLMLLN
+147 ATGRRRLMLLD

-194 ILWKLVNRLDPTLVV
+194 ILWKLVNRLDPALVV
-209 GTNPTDENLSTHPL
+209 GTNPKNLSHHPL

-286 ASIEMLRTIGVA
+286 ASIEMLRTMGVA

-312 GGAATA
+312 GGAVTA
-318 SALIGA
+318 SAMVGA
-324 EAAAELAVR
+324 EAAAELAVS

-344 DEIGMSLLAGA
+344 DEIGMRLLTGA

-368 LEAFASEERR
+368 LEAFAVEQR
-378 RLTERESATMRDGSA
+378 RLAERESSSTRDGSFNGVQRR
-393 SSSVMRVNGDDD
+393 STSFNGDD
-405 ERRKEM
+405 ERARKEM

-424 IAAMRERMP
+424 IAAMRERIMP
-433 RLFESASNSDCGAY
+433 RLFESASNSDCGEY

-457 RTRRLP
+457 RHRRLP
-463 PNAHAANKGKVFI
+463 PNAHDANKGKVFI
-476 PTSKWRTR
+476 PTSKWRAR

-491 EHSTERGMNRVL
+491 THSTERGMNRVL
-503 DRRNKTS
+503 DRRNKMS
-510 STEAANAGDHG
+510 STDAANAGDHG

-548 KAREDAAALGSKGTH
+548 KAREDAAALGSKGMH

-572 RKVELSKPSGSDG
+572 RKVELSKASASDG
-585 VEVSGVRDEASRRD
+585 VEASPGVRDEASPGD
-599 ATEGTELGELVGMYW
+599 AEEGTELGELVGMYW

>member
-1 MWAARAANRGARR
+1 MWAARAAHRGARR

-19 ENLLDPSVAN
+19 ESLSVAS
-29 VALRPNLPSRATTS
+29 ALRSNLPSRSTTS
-43 GSILTASSRVVRSF
+43 GSIVTASSSRVRSF
-57 VGPSRCVSFAPPN
+57 VGPSRHVSFAPPN

-89 TARINA
+89 TARMNA
-95 ANRAFNAVT
+95 ANRVFNAVT

-123 SVARVAVVA
+123 SVARVVVVA
-132 AGAGVVAHVYTEEVP
+132 TGAGVVAHVYTEEVP
-147 ATGRRRLMLLN
+147 ATGRRRLMLLD

-194 ILWKLVNRLDPTLVV
+194 ILWKLVNRLDPALVV
-209 GTNPTDENLSTHPL
+209 GTNPKNLSHHPL

-286 ASIEMLRTIGVA
+286 ASIEMLRTMGVA

-312 GGAATA
+312 GGAVTA
-318 SALIGA
+318 SAMVGA
-324 EAAAELAVR
+324 EAAAELAVS

-344 DEIGMSLLAGA
+344 DEIGMRLLAGA

-368 LEAFASEERR
+368 LEAFAVEQR
-378 RLTERESATMRDGSA
+378 RLAERESSSTRDGSFNGVQRR
-393 SSSVMRVNGDDD
+393 STSFNGDD
-405 ERRKEM
+405 ERARKEM

-424 IAAMRERMP
+424 IAAMRERIMP

-457 RTRRLP
+457 RHRRLP
-463 PNAHAANKGKVFI
+463 PNAHDANKGKVFI
-476 PTSKWRTR
+476 PTSKWRAR

-491 EHSTERGMNRVL
+491 THSTERGMNRVL
-503 DRRNKTS
+503 DRRNKMS
-510 STEAANAGDHG
+510 STDAANAGDHG

-548 KAREDAAALGSKGTH
+548 KAREDAAALGSKGMH

-572 RKVELSKPSGSDG
+572 RKVELSKASASDG
-585 VEVSGVRDEASRRD
+585 VEASPGVRDEASRGD
-599 ATEGTELGELVGMYW
+599 AEEGTELGELVGMYW

>member
-1 MWAARAANRGARR
+1 M
-14 VAQRA
+14 
-19 ENLLDPSVAN
+19 
-29 VALRPNLPSRATTS
+29 
-43 GSILTASSRVVRSF
+43 
-57 VGPSRCVSFAPPN
+57 SFAPPN

-123 SVARVAVVA
+123 SVTRVAVVA
-132 AGAGVVAHVYTEEVP
+132 TGAGVVAHVYTEEVP
-147 ATGRRRLMLLN
+147 ATGRRRLMLLD

-286 ASIEMLRTIGVA
+286 ASIEMLRTMGVA

-312 GGAATA
+312 GGAVTA
-318 SALIGA
+318 SAMVGA
-324 EAAAELAVR
+324 EAAAELAVS

-344 DEIGMSLLAGA
+344 DEIGMRLLTGA

-368 LEAFASEERR
+368 LEAFAVEQR
-378 RLTERESATMRDGSA
+378 RLAERESSSTRDGSFNGVQRR
-393 SSSVMRVNGDDD
+393 STSFNGDD
-405 ERRKEM
+405 ERARKEM

-424 IAAMRERMP
+424 IAAMRERIMP
-433 RLFESASNSDCGAY
+433 RLFESASNSDCGEY

-457 RTRRLP
+457 RHRRLP
-463 PNAHAANKGKVFI
+463 PNAHDANRGKVFI
-476 PTSKWRTR
+476 PTSKWRAR

-491 EHSTERGMNRVL
+491 THSTERGMNRVL
-503 DRRNKTS
+503 DRRNKMS
-510 STEAANAGDHG
+510 STDAANAGDHG

-585 VEVSGVRDEASRRD
+585 VKVSGVRDEASRRD

>member
-1 MWAARAANRGARR
+1 M
-14 VAQRA
+14 
-19 ENLLDPSVAN
+19 
-29 VALRPNLPSRATTS
+29 
-43 GSILTASSRVVRSF
+43 
-57 VGPSRCVSFAPPN
+57 SFAPPN

-89 TARINA
+89 TARMNA
-95 ANRAFNAVT
+95 ANRVFNAVT

-123 SVARVAVVA
+123 SVTRVAVVA
-132 AGAGVVAHVYTEEVP
+132 TGAGVVAHVYTEEVP
-147 ATGRRRLMLLN
+147 ATGRRRLMLLD

-194 ILWKLVNRLDPTLVV
+194 ILWKLVNRLDPALVV
-209 GTNPTDENLSTHPL
+209 GTNPKNLSHHPL

-286 ASIEMLRTIGVA
+286 ASIEMLRTMGVA

-312 GGAATA
+312 GGAVTA
-318 SALIGA
+318 SAMVGA
-324 EAAAELAVR
+324 EAAAELAVS

-344 DEIGMSLLAGA
+344 DEIGMRLLTGA

-368 LEAFASEERR
+368 LEAFAVEQR
-378 RLTERESATMRDGSA
+378 RLAERESSSTRDGSFNGVQRR
-393 SSSVMRVNGDDD
+393 STSFNGDD
-405 ERRKEM
+405 ERARKEM

-424 IAAMRERMP
+424 IAAMRERIMP
-433 RLFESASNSDCGAY
+433 RLFESASNSDCGEY

-457 RTRRLP
+457 RHRRLP
-463 PNAHAANKGKVFI
+463 PNAHDANKGKVFI
-476 PTSKWRTR
+476 PTSKWRAR

-491 EHSTERGMNRVL
+491 THSTERGMNRVL
-503 DRRNKTS
+503 DRRNKMS
-510 STEAANAGDHG
+510 STDAANAGDHG

-548 KAREDAAALGSKGTH
+548 KAREDAAALGSKGMH

-572 RKVELSKPSGSDG
+572 RKVELSKASASDG
-585 VEVSGVRDEASRRD
+585 VEASPGVRDKASRGD
-599 ATEGTELGELVGMYW
+599 AEEGTELGELVGMYW

>member
-1 MWAARAANRGARR
+1 M
-14 VAQRA
+14 
-19 ENLLDPSVAN
+19 
-29 VALRPNLPSRATTS
+29 
-43 GSILTASSRVVRSF
+43 
-57 VGPSRCVSFAPPN
+57 SFAPPN

-89 TARINA
+89 TARMNA
-95 ANRAFNAVT
+95 ANRVFNAVT

-123 SVARVAVVA
+123 SVTRVAVVA
-132 AGAGVVAHVYTEEVP
+132 TGAGVVAHVYTEEVP
-147 ATGRRRLMLLN
+147 ATGRRRLMLLD

-194 ILWKLVNRLDPTLVV
+194 ILWKLVNRLDPALVV
-209 GTNPTDENLSTHPL
+209 GTNPKNLSHHPL

-286 ASIEMLRTIGVA
+286 ASIEMLRTMGVA

-312 GGAATA
+312 GGAVTA
-318 SALIGA
+318 SAMVGA
-324 EAAAELAVR
+324 EAAAELAVS

-344 DEIGMSLLAGA
+344 DEIGMRLLTGA

-368 LEAFASEERR
+368 LEAFAVEQQ
-378 RLTERESATMRDGSA
+378 RLAERESSSTRDGSFNGVQRR
-393 SSSVMRVNGDDD
+393 STSFNGDD
-405 ERRKEM
+405 ERARKEM

-424 IAAMRERMP
+424 IAAMRERIMP
-433 RLFESASNSDCGAY
+433 RLFESASNSDCGEY

-457 RTRRLP
+457 RHRRLP

-510 STEAANAGDHG
+510 STGAANAGDHG

-548 KAREDAAALGSKGTH
+548 KAREDAAALGSKGMH

-572 RKVELSKPSGSDG
+572 RKVELSKASASDG
-585 VEVSGVRDEASRRD
+585 VEASPGVRDEASRGD
-599 ATEGTELGELVGMYW
+599 AEEGTELGELVGMYW